1 MRRIAAAALM
11 AAAALAQVTWAPHF
25 EVGGAFPN
33 LVLLG
38 VVGVT
43 WTRGQ
48 RYGMAWA
55 CVGGLLLDL
64 TASGPVG
71 PHAIALLVGA
81 YVIGFWTRDLQRPT
95 AVHVVLT
102 AVVGTILYSAVLV
115 LSDGLL
121 GLPVPQPGTAVW
133 LAFTAAAYNA
143 LLMPFALD
151 VIRRLQALTRSA
163 TEAT

>member
-1 MRRIAAAALM
+1 VRRIAGAALM

-43 WTRGQ
+43 WTHGQ
-48 RYGMAWA
+48 RSGMVWA

-64 TASGPVG
+64 VASGPVG
-71 PHAIALLVGA
+71 PHAIALLAGA

-102 AVVGTILYSAVLV
+102 AVVGTVLYSAVLV
-115 LSDGLL
+115 LTDGLL
-121 GLPVPQPGTAVW
+121 GLPVPQPGTAIW
-133 LAFTAAAYNA
+133 LASTAAAYNA
-143 LLMPFALD
+143 LLMPLALD
-151 VIRRLQALTRSA
+151 VIRRLQALMRSA
-163 TEAT
+163 PAAS

>member
-1 MRRIAAAALM
+1 VRLLAGAALM

-48 RYGMAWA
+48 RHGMAWA

-81 YVIGFWTRDLQRPT
+81 YVIGFWTRDLQRQA

-102 AVVGTILYSAVLV
+102 AVAGTVLYSAGLV
-115 LSDGLL
+115 LTDGLL

-133 LAFTAAAYNA
+133 LAFTAAVYNA
-143 LLMPFALD
+143 LLIPFALD
-151 VIRRLQALTRSA
+151 LIRRLQALTQA
-163 TEAT
+163 APQPD